1 MSRKPKMFFLFDN
14 SGTLLLSNKSL
25 NELCVITGGNY
36 GAIFSAFQRKSCFN
50 MKYYISDT
58 KDFDASKVFKK
69 SNFNP
74 LLSKLSNKHRLDSFG
89 FDTKYE
95 FFDDYD

>member
-1 MSRKPKMFFLFDN
+1 
-14 SGTLLLSNKSL
+14 
-25 NELCVITGGNY
+25 
-36 GAIFSAFQRKSCFN
+36 
-50 MKYYISDT
+50 MKYYISDI
-58 KDFDASKVFKK
+58 KDFDVSKVFKK